1 MDFLR
6 TCLEPVKADPSLL
19 LLDIGA
25 NVGGHTWLMRQH
37 CPGHEIHCFEPI
49 PALYEGLV
57 RRYLDDPNIQVYLM
71 GVSDQVGEIPGVAVH
86 EAWTLVPPAE
96 AKRGRNALSLER
108 DGEGTFDMLTTTVD
122 AFLSGGTDENDGLR
136 CGFLKID
143 TDGYEARV
151 LRGADQTL
159 RRDRPT
165 LLIEFGYL
173 ISDLGDSI
181 EAMLDHIGDLNYAVF
196 NGAGQRLW
204 LADWRAW
211 YPCETTWDVA
221 LLPVERLAEIQLLD

>member
-6 TCLEPVKADPSLL
+6 TCLTPVKADPSLL

-49 PALYEGLV
+49 PALYEGL
-57 RRYLDDPNIQVYLM
+57 RDRYAEDPEIRVWPTGM
-71 GVSDQVGEIPGVAVH
+71 SDHEHIVEGMAVH
-86 EAWTLVPPAE
+86 EAWTLAE
-96 AKRGRNALSLER
+96 VGKAKRGRNALSLER
-108 DGEGTFDMLTTTVD
+108 DGEAPFPVAFTTADHHMEPYWRVR
-122 AFLSGGTDENDGLR
+122 NR
-136 CGFLKID
+136 RVGFIKID

-165 LLIEFGYL
+165 ILLELGYL
-173 ISDLGDSI
+173 VADLGDSI

-196 NGAGQRLW
+196 NGDGQRLW
-204 LADWRAW
+204 LADWRDW
-211 YPCETTWDVA
+211 YPFDTTWDVA
-221 LLPVERLAEIQLLD
+221 LLPVERLAEIPLLD